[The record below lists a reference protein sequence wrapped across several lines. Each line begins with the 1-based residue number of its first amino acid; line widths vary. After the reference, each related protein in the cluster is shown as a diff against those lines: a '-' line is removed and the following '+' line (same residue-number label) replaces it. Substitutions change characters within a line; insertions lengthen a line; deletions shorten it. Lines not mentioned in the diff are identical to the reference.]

1 MIITDQGVEDVK
13 YNEIFLGIPIRSLFE
28 RCDVV
33 TEFGSV
39 IGVAAEGG
47 RRAAQSRDGHSVKTR
62 VYMRNEKKCR
72 QVEKKPLPRNGTY
85 AKLYK
90 FVFR

>member
-47 RRAAQSRDGHSVKTR
+47 RRWGARRRPQSRDGA
-62 VYMRNEKKCR
+62 E
-72 QVEKKPLPRNGTY
+72 
-85 AKLYK
+85 
-90 FVFR
+90 

>member
-1 MIITDQGVEDVK
+1 MYVSD
-13 YNEIFLGIPIRSLFE
+13 IFFEMFFEGSLSQTTQ
-28 RCDVV
+28 RCDVL
-33 TEFGSV
+33 TEFGSA

-47 RRAAQSRDGHSVKTR
+47 RRAAQSRDGLSVKTR